1 MSDISVNLNPVSLDV
16 YGGPAS
22 IDVSLDYGRQGERGS
37 KIWVG
42 NGGPVQT
49 LSGQDI
55 KVGDL
60 FINTN
65 TTDQFYSWLYVYT
78 ESVAG
83 PAWETALRLNPS
95 QYSVI
100 SSTSFNSE
108 GVATIL
114 IPMTEITRDTAIFKE
129 QFTVRYSIEN
139 TSSDP
144 VASSFE
150 YDIATIPDAQ
160 DNDIVYLRI
169 IISAVKYSGSTWS
182 SLVTENSNT
191 KVHLFISYLS

>member
-1 MSDISVNLNPVSLDV
+1 MSNLNVNLNPVSLDV

-22 IDVSLDYGRQGERGS
+22 IDVSLDYGRQGDRGS
-37 KIWVG
+37 RIWVG
-42 NGGPVQT
+42 NGNPVQT
-49 LSGQDI
+49 LSGQEI
-55 KVGDL
+55 RVGDL

-65 TTDQFYSWLYVYT
+65 TTDQFYSWLYVYI

-95 QYSVI
+95 QYSLI
-100 SSTSFNSE
+100 SNASFNSQ

-114 IPMTEITRDTAIFKE
+114 VPMTEITRDTAIFKE

-139 TSSDP
+139 TSSAP

-150 YDIATIPDAQ
+150 YDITTIPDAQ

-169 IISAVKYSGSTWS
+169 IISAVKYSGSAWS
-182 SLVTENSNT
+182 NLVTENNNT

>member
-1 MSDISVNLNPVSLDV
+1 MSDLNVNLNPVSLDV

-42 NGGPVQT
+42 NGGPTQT

-95 QYSVI
+95 QYSLI
-100 SSTSFNSE
+100 SNASFNSE
-108 GVATIL
+108 GVSTIL
-114 IPMTEITRDTAIFKE
+114 VPMTEITRDTAIFKE

>member
-1 MSDISVNLNPVSLDV
+1 MSDIDVNLNPASLDV

-22 IDVSLDYGRQGERGS
+22 IDVSLDYGAQGVRGS

-42 NGGPVQT
+42 GGGPVAS
-49 LSGQDI
+49 LAGQDI
-55 KVGDL
+55 RVGDL

-65 TTDQFYSWLYVYT
+65 PVDNFYGWLYIYT
-78 ESVAG
+78 ESVSG
-83 PAWETALRLNPS
+83 PAWELALRLNQS
-95 QYSVI
+95 QYSLR
-100 SSTSFNSE
+100 SNAPFNSD

-114 IPMTEITRDTAIFKE
+114 IPTTELTKDLTILKE

-144 VASSFE
+144 VSSSFE

-160 DNDIVYLRI
+160 ENDIRYLRI
-169 IISAVKYSGSTWS
+169 IISAIKYSGSTWS
-182 SLVTENSNT
+182 NLVTQSNNT
-191 KVHLFISYLS
+191 KIHLFISYLK

>member
-1 MSDISVNLNPVSLDV
+1 MSDIGVNLSPVSLDV

-22 IDVSLDYGRQGERGS
+22 IDVSLDYGRQGDRGS
-37 KIWVG
+37 RIWVG
-42 NGGPVQT
+42 SGNPVQA
-49 LSGQDI
+49 LSGQEI
-55 KVGDL
+55 RVGDL

-65 TTDQFYSWLYVYT
+65 TTDQFYSWLYVYI

-95 QYSVI
+95 QYSLI
-100 SSTSFNSE
+100 SNASFNSQ

-114 IPMTEITRDTAIFKE
+114 VPMTEITRDTAIFKE

>member
-139 TSSDP
+139 TSSNP

-160 DNDIVYLRI
+160 ENDIVYLRI
-169 IISAVKYSGSTWS
+169 IISAIKYSGSAWS
-182 SLVTENSNT
+182 NLVTENSNT

>member
-37 KIWVG
+37 RIWVG

-160 DNDIVYLRI
+160 ENDIVYLRI
-169 IISAVKYSGSTWS
+169 IISAIKYSGSTWS